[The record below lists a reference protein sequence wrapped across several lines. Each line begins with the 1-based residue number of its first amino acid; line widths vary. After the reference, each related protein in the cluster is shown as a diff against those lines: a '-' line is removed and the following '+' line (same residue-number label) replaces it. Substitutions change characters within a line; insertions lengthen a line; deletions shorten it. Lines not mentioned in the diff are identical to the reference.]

1 MEGAFL
7 KDDETLDT
15 IFNGK
20 LKIIQ
25 KRHGYRF
32 SIDAI
37 LLPGFLTSQ
46 EGETG
51 VDLGTG
57 SGIIPL
63 ILASKTRVKRIFGIE
78 IQEDLAEMARRS
90 VTLNHL
96 EDRISIIHEDMK
108 NLEGIFDPESIDWV
122 TSNPPYY
129 RMRSGRINPN
139 LQKAIARHEIKGSLQ
154 DVINTSRYLLKPMG
168 RIALIYSVERLAD
181 LFYWLRTYNLEP
193 KRLRLVY
200 SDSLSHA
207 KFLLIEAIK
216 GGGTELRIERPLYI
230 YNQNGGYSPEIEAFY
245 NSCIGL

>member
-1 MEGAFL
+1 MEGTFL
-7 KDDETLDT
+7 KGDETLDT
-15 IFNGK
+15 IFNGR

-37 LLPGFLTSQ
+37 LLPGFFTPQ

-78 IQEDLAEMARRS
+78 IQEDLVEMARRN

-96 EDRISIIHEDMK
+96 EDKISIIHGDMK

-129 RMRSGRINPN
+129 RMGSGRINPH
-139 LQKAIARHEIKGSLQ
+139 LQKAIARHEIKGSLE
-154 DVINTSRYLLKPMG
+154 DVINASRYLLKPMG
-168 RIALIYSVERLAD
+168 KMALIYCVERLVD

-200 SDSLSHA
+200 SDSLSQA
-207 KFLLIEAIK
+207 RFLLVEAIK
-216 GGGTELRIERPLYI
+216 GSGTELKIERPLYV
-230 YNQNGGYSPEIEAFY
+230 YKPEGGYSEEIQHFY
-245 NSCIGL
+245 A

>member
-1 MEGAFL
+1 MEGTFL
-7 KDDETLDT
+7 KGDETLDT

-20 LKIIQ
+20 IKIIQ

-37 LLPGFLTSQ
+37 LLPGFFTPQ

-78 IQEDLAEMARRS
+78 IQGDLAEMARRS
-90 VTLNHL
+90 VTLNHF
-96 EDRISIIHEDMK
+96 EGRISILHKDMK
-108 NLEGIFDPESIDWV
+108 NLEGIFDPESIDWI

-129 RMRSGRINPN
+129 RMESGRINPH
-139 LQKAIARHEIKGSLQ
+139 LQKAIARHEIKGSLK
-154 DVINTSRYLLKPMG
+154 DVINASRYLLKPMG
-168 RIALIYSVERLAD
+168 RIALIYSVERLVD
-181 LFYWLRTYNLEP
+181 IFYWLRTYNLEP

-207 KFLLIEAIK
+207 NFLLVEAIK
-216 GGGTELRIERPLYI
+216 EGGTELRIERPLYI
-230 YNQNGGYSPEIEAFY
+230 YKPDGSYSEEMQDFY
-245 NSCIGL
+245 A